1 MRKVIKGKMYDTS
14 TAKLAG
20 SWDNGLLPGDLGY
33 MAESLYRKRTGEYFL
48 HGRGGAQTP
57 YARAAGGGFWGSG
70 ENISAM
76 TEPEARAWA
85 EAHLGAEEYEAAFA
99 VPDEGGMVRVDAATL
114 AALRSEAAR
123 TGESMGAVV
132 ARLAGSIDGR

>member
-1 MRKVIKGKMYDTS
+1 MRKVIGGKTYDTS
-14 TAKLAG
+14 TARLVG
-20 SWDNGLLPGDLGY
+20 GWDNGLLPGDLGY
-33 MAESLYRKRTGEYFL
+33 MAESLHRKRTGEYFI
-48 HGRGGAQTP
+48 HGEGGAQTP

-70 ENISAM
+70 EKITAV

-85 EAHLGAEEYEAAFA
+85 ESHLGAEEYEAAFA
-99 VPDEGGMVRVDAATL
+99 VPEEGGMVRVDAATL

-132 ARLAGSIDGR
+132 ARLAGTADGR